1 MYQVE
6 FDMKTIPVPARA
18 KILNNLLKKARR
30 RELVLESPEGE
41 RFILASLEHWEG
53 FAVGK
58 NGDIT
63 ENKELMGHLTKR
75 PRGGKRIPLDQVK
88 SELGIP

>member
-1 MYQVE
+1 
-6 FDMKTIPVPARA
+6 MKAIPVPPQA
-18 KILNNLLKKARR
+18 KTLNNLLRKARR
-30 RELVLESPEGE
+30 RELILESPKGE
-41 RFILASLEHWEG
+41 RFILASLEDWEG

-63 ENKELMGHLTKR
+63 RNKELIEHLTKR

-88 SELGIP
+88 SELKIS